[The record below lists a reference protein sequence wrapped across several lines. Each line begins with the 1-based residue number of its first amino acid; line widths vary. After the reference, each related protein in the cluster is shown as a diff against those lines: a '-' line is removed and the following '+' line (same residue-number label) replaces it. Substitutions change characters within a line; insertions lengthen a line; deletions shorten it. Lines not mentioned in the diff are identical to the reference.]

1 MAPGALC
8 ATAGGSAVTDDDVRD
23 EVRRWLT
30 ANWDATLDRGRWA
43 QLVFDAGWAVPSW
56 EPQWWGRG
64 LSDPQSRIV
73 AAEFAAVGAPGTGH
87 DRANLF
93 ACTLHDL
100 GTDEQKH
107 RLIPPSIRGETK
119 WCLLYSEPGAGSDLA
134 GLRTRAEQDGD
145 DWVIDGQKV
154 WTSFATSA
162 DYGLLVARTDWDAP
176 KHNGIS
182 FFMFPMRQA
191 GVEVRPIHQI
201 TGESEFNEVFISGA
215 HVPDANLVGEPG
227 GGWAVLQVALSYERR
242 LMGDLARTSRSARKP
257 QADSDS
263 LVEMARRSGKLGD
276 SFIRQEIARVEAY
289 AAVNRWN
296 TQRAKATTDRA
307 EAATLLA
314 LGKIAMSRILHETAK
329 VQTAI
334 AGPEA
339 MLSGPD
345 NPLGDAVTFRTLN
358 AYFTSIGGG
367 TDQIQRNI
375 IGERILGLPKEPEP
389 YRNTPFRE
397 LPTSSDFG
405 ALTAG
410 ERTKTRRN
418 R

>member
-1 MAPGALC
+1 M
-8 ATAGGSAVTDDDVRD
+8 TDDEVRD
-23 EVRRWLT
+23 EVRQWLT
-30 ANWDATLDRGRWA
+30 ENWDAGLDRGHWA

-56 EPQWWGRG
+56 EPHWWGRG
-64 LSDPQSRIV
+64 LTDPQSRIV
-73 AAEFAAVGAPGTGH
+73 AAEFGVVGAPGTGH

-107 RLIPPSIRGETK
+107 RLIPTSIRGESK

-134 GLRTRAEQDGD
+134 GLRTRAERDGD
-145 DWVIDGQKV
+145 EWVIDGQKV
-154 WTSFATSA
+154 WTSFAKTA
-162 DYGLLVARTDWDAP
+162 DYGLLVARTDWDVP

-182 FFMFPMRQA
+182 FFMFPMRQP

-215 HVPDANLVGEPG
+215 RVPHANLVGEPG

-257 QADSDS
+257 QSDSDS
-263 LVEMARRSGKLGD
+263 LVEMARRAGRLDD
-276 SFIRQEIARVEAY
+276 SFIRQEIARVDAY

-329 VQTAI
+329 VQTEI
-334 AGPEA
+334 AGPET

-345 NPLGDAVTFRTLN
+345 NPVGDAVTFRTLN

-375 IGERILGLPKEPEP
+375 VGERVLGLPKEPEP
-389 YRNTPFRE
+389 YRSTPFRE
-397 LPTSSDFG
+397 LPTSS
-405 ALTAG
+405 
-410 ERTKTRRN
+410 
-418 R
+418 